1 MKHGA
6 RSVMIWSAISGI
18 LLVLYFIWMAKLL
31 PVTAWMRFFKM
42 IRHAH
47 SQKCSVLV
55 WGAWRCT
62 STSSLASTVTH
73 FIYHC
78 ITVVSLW
85 EQGEKQISYIICQA
99 TRIVVQYSARDHSEL
114 NTSLFQ
120 GGYKLRYRQ
129 MVAQLHINKEMCIF
143 HSCVR
148 YFCPSPLHS
157 AKLISLG
164 WVDKLCR
171 NVSL

>member
-18 LLVLYFIWMAKLL
+18 LLVLYFIWMVKLL

-47 SQKCSVLV
+47 SQKCSVLI

-73 FIYHC
+73 FKYHC

-99 TRIVVQYSARDHSEL
+99 TRRIVVQYSARDHSEL
-114 NTSLFQ
+114 TRVYS
-120 GGYKLRYRQ
+120 
-129 MVAQLHINKEMCIF
+129 KEDTTCVTGKWWPNYILIKKCVSFTVVSVIF
-143 HSCVR
+143 VHPL
-148 YFCPSPLHS
+148 YILPS
-157 AKLISLG
+157 
-164 WVDKLCR
+164 
-171 NVSL
+171 